1 MATDDGR
8 QTSFRAALFYSGGSR
23 YFILGIEFLAS
34 LLLARLLA
42 PEDFGI
48 YSVAVVFSGLAQIL
62 RDFGVANYVVQ
73 EAMLT
78 TTRLRAAITVSLIGA
93 WTLAA
98 ALMAAAGP
106 IGTLYETPAIR
117 DVLQVLVLN
126 LVLTPF
132 GAVTLAYLRRERHFR
147 AYFTISA
154 ASTIVRLATN
164 IALAIAGA
172 GYMSLAWAAVAG
184 TLASVVGA
192 MIARPPQVPRLPG
205 LRELPQVLSFSW
217 KAAAV
222 DLVGHLGNTAPDWI
236 IGKTIGMEA
245 VALFSR
251 AQGLPSLFSRAIMDV
266 LRPVIGPH
274 FASAQRE
281 QANPRK
287 PYIYAVF
294 CLTGIAW
301 PFYANLAL
309 FALPTIRLLYGEQWV
324 DAAPLLSWWCASSA
338 VYALVALTDT
348 VLMGLGHAG
357 GLLRMQPVLQ
367 GARIGVVMISSHW
380 GLEAVVISLFVVISP
395 IRMVLYQRLLAR
407 HLGVSLRDYGPVVW
421 RGLMV
426 TGMSLLLPVLL
437 LVIGSSVHVP
447 PILSLL
453 LAVAGAG
460 IGWVGG
466 LLLFRHPL
474 TRELA
479 QVVEQLPGFRRGA

>member
-1 MATDDGR
+1 MTTDEGR

-48 YSVAVVFSGLAQIL
+48 YSVAVVFAGLAQIL

-73 EAMLT
+73 EAKLT
-78 TTRLRAAITVSLIGA
+78 PTRLRAAITVSLIGA
-93 WTLAA
+93 WSLAFALLAA
-98 ALMAAAGP
+98 ADP
-106 IGTLYETPAIR
+106 ISAIYETPAIR

-164 IALAIAGA
+164 IALAVAGA

-236 IGKTIGMEA
+236 MGKTIGMEA

-266 LRPVIGPH
+266 LRPVVGPH
-274 FASAQRE
+274 FAQRE
-281 QANPRK
+281 QADLKK
-287 PYIYAVF
+287 PYVYAVF

-357 GLLRMQPVLQ
+357 GLLRVQPLLQ
-367 GARIGVVMISSHW
+367 GTRIAVVMVSSHW
-380 GLEAVVISLFVVISP
+380 GLEAVVISLLLVVSP
-395 IRMVLYQRLLAR
+395 IRLVLYQRLLAR
-407 HLGVSLRDYGPVVW
+407 HLGVSLRDYVPVVW
-421 RGLMV
+421 RGLTV
-426 TGMSLLLPVLL
+426 TGMSLLAPALL
-437 LVIGSSVHVP
+437 LVTGWSAQVP
-447 PILSLL
+447 PPVSLL

-460 IGWVGG
+460 IGWAGG

-474 TRELA
+474 TDEL
-479 QVVEQLPGFRRGA
+479 VRVFHRVPGFRDDR